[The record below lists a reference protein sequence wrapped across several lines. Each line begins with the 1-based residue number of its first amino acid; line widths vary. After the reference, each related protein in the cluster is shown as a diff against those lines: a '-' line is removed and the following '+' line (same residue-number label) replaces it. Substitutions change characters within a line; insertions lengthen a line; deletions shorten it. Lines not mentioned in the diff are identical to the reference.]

1 MHARGSLIQNT
12 SLHEELPLAVLLKGK
27 ETRMTDIF
35 EGPREDYLPEGTFG
49 GHLLGRTPATAI
61 AIAIATV
68 ELCRRSRQTDLASLS
83 DRTLMFNSVLHCR
96 ETWDIHRLTCQDHWT

>member
-35 EGPREDYLPEGTFG
+35 EGLRKDYLPEGTYG
-49 GHLLGRTPATAI
+49 GHFLSRTLAA
-61 AIAIATV
+61 ALATV